1 MVSFQI
7 ESEKVKEW
15 FPETYKSFIEDLRNS
30 KSQSK
35 DTKEENM
42 EWYIIWGFFTKKA
55 KTESEIEE
63 HSERIAKSM
72 EMVFSDR
79 LNAELPKIRCSLDM
93 KAGYYYRTDR
103 VQEKEVPQFI
113 NDMAIDIVKWMIFQ
127 EQQWLNNEV
136 VIDSIR
142 DFYDDVMYY
151 INSDRVDESEN
162 LNMDSILDK
171 INESGMSS
179 LTPIELD
186 FLEKSSNSK

>member
-63 HSERIAKSM
+63 QSERIAKRM